1 MNLRLDIDVQKLETE
16 KIRKGKNKVKEKL
29 DSLKIDYKKLR
40 LSIKTAG
47 LGKTSEQWREEIRE
61 EKDKADRWE

>member
-29 DSLKIDYKKLR
+29 
-40 LSIKTAG
+40 
-47 LGKTSEQWREEIRE
+47 EIRE
-61 EKDKADRWE
+61 EKDKADRWEQKFQEMQMRNDTLEKSL